1 VLDCIFAQ
9 RLSYC
14 SSCLLKFLMRSR
26 LLGKRALR
34 EFFLND
40 IRQFVFYE
48 IFYDLSLVVHDAV
61 DTEVQVGALELEE
74 FPQKLLKLL

>member
-1 VLDCIFAQ
+1 
-9 RLSYC
+9 
-14 SSCLLKFLMRSR
+14 MRSR

-40 IRQFVFYE
+40 IWQFVFYE

-74 FPQKLLKLL
+74 FPQKLLKPL